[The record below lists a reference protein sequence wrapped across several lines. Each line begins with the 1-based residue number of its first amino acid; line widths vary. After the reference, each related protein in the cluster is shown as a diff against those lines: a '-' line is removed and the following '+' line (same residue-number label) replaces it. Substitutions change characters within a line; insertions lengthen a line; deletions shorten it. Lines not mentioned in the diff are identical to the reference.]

1 MIAIRAA
8 TTNSHGCYLQR
19 PRAELL
25 HDLHCALESLGSVAA
40 EWSVNGA
47 HETDLPGI
55 GRTCEG
61 VRRLLI
67 DLLGSMPDA

>member
-1 MIAIRAA
+1 MNAVRAA
-8 TTNSHGCYLQR
+8 STIVRGYVQR
-19 PRAELL
+19 PRADLL

-47 HETDLPGI
+47 HETDLTGVS
-55 GRTCEG
+55 RTCEG

-67 DLLGSMPDA
+67 DLHGDMPDA